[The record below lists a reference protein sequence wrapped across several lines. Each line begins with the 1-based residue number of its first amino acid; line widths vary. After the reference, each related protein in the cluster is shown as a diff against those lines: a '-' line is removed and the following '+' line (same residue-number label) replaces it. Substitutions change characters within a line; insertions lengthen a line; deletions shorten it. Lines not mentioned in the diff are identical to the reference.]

1 MSGRVSI
8 TIVKFINYS
17 YFCEVFQGETGRS
30 IKMSFV
36 DNIHGIGFSAFFGM
50 SKGLPIPLSDEKP
63 INERPL
69 DDEMANR
76 FLNEL
81 INIGYSSSTIKNY
94 KWCCN
99 LIMREFSGGS
109 KVEYYASLYSRY
121 KDKGQELVIIRR
133 WMLFDVYGILPSSC
147 GVRAQSTSL
156 PYNRLNSSMR
166 EVIDN
171 FVRISIE
178 KGKRNSTI
186 NAEAASLSCF
196 LHFIQDEG
204 VDSVKDIQETNITN
218 YKKKTGCRN
227 SLLTRIGKM
236 LEMCGLEISAL
247 FPTKCSDPVK
257 VYEGMTNEES
267 DRLKYYLADMDSP
280 MTLKERALAT
290 LAVFTGMR
298 GSDIANLSLND
309 IDWTSRTINIVM
321 LKTGEELSIPMI
333 PIVCKALSD
342 YILYERPRDAA
353 EGLVFISS
361 KKVRGHYSK
370 VSPGKIMKDV
380 LNKCN
385 ILGHRIGC
393 HIIRHSIATQMVQS
407 GAPIAVVSKNL
418 GHRSPDS
425 TLRYIA
431 SDIELMRECTLSV
444 EELPNNSV
452 IYGAD
457 SH

>member
-1 MSGRVSI
+1 
-8 TIVKFINYS
+8 
-17 YFCEVFQGETGRS
+17 
-30 IKMSFV
+30 
-36 DNIHGIGFSAFFGM
+36 
-50 SKGLPIPLSDEKP
+50 
-63 INERPL
+63 
-69 DDEMANR
+69 
-76 FLNEL
+76 
-81 INIGYSSSTIKNY
+81 
-94 KWCCN
+94 
-99 LIMREFSGGS
+99 
-109 KVEYYASLYSRY
+109 
-121 KDKGQELVIIRR
+121 
-133 WMLFDVYGILPSSC
+133 
-147 GVRAQSTSL
+147 
-156 PYNRLNSSMR
+156 
-166 EVIDN
+166 
-171 FVRISIE
+171 
-178 KGKRNSTI
+178 
-186 NAEAASLSCF
+186 
-196 LHFIQDEG
+196 
-204 VDSVKDIQETNITN
+204 
-218 YKKKTGCRN
+218 
-227 SLLTRIGKM
+227 
-236 LEMCGLEISAL
+236 
-247 FPTKCSDPVK
+247 
-257 VYEGMTNEES
+257 
-267 DRLKYYLADMDSP
+267 
-280 MTLKERALAT
+280 
-290 LAVFTGMR
+290 
-298 GSDIANLSLND
+298 
-309 IDWTSRTINIVM
+309 M